1 MTRRPALLPWL
12 ITAAAATSAAL
23 AAWLYLQPV
32 PPAAPAPATPTWLTN
47 EAGLTLVTLDPAT
60 LARTGIRIAA
70 LVSIEHQA
78 EQLAYGSVP
87 DIQALTDLNSRY
99 RIAQGDLAAAKVIA
113 TASSQELKRSRAL
126 ARDAGNVSEK
136 NLQAATATASADQAK
151 LDAAQNTVQALR
163 TSAIQQFGEPVAQ
176 WLAIEPSGELSR
188 LLNHQDTL
196 LRIALPA
203 RSKDAPPRRISVED
217 DSGQRVQADLLS
229 AAPQSDPNLAGQV
242 YLYRSSTPLPF
253 GARLL
258 AHLPVAQQATS
269 GVLIPQD
276 AVVWFGAIPWAYVQT
291 EAGHF
296 LRRPLSDPRPVSDGY
311 FVGSGFK
318 AGEQVV
324 VRGAQLL
331 LSEEQRPQIAAS
343 ACKDPECDD

>member
-12 ITAAAATSAAL
+12 VTAAAATSAAL

-32 PPAAPAPATPTWLTN
+32 PPAAPAPAAPTWVTN

-60 LARTGIRIAA
+60 LARTGIQTAA
-70 LVSIEHQA
+70 LASIEYQS

-87 DIQALTDLNSRY
+87 DIQALTDLSSRY
-99 RIAQGDLAAAKVIA
+99 RIAQTELAAAQA
-113 TASSQELKRSRAL
+113 AANASNQELKRSQAL

-151 LDAAQNTVQALR
+151 LETARSTVRALQSSVR
-163 TSAIQQFGEPVAQ
+163 QQFGGP
-176 WLAIEPSGELSR
+176 LANLLSLQPSAELDR
-188 LLNHQDTL
+188 LLDHQESL

-203 RSKDAPPRRISVED
+203 LGKGTPPRKISVED

-242 YLYRSSTPLPF
+242 YLYRSSTALPF
-253 GARLL
+253 GSRLL
-258 AHLPVAQQATS
+258 AHLPVTQQATS
-269 GVLIPQD
+269 GVLIPPD

-291 EAGHF
+291 EPGHF

>member
-1 MTRRPALLPWL
+1 MKRHPGLLPWL
-12 ITAAAATSAAL
+12 VTAAAATSAAL

-32 PPAAPAPATPTWLTN
+32 PPPAPLPAAPTWLTN

-60 LARTGIRIAA
+60 LAQTGIQTAA
-70 LVSIEHQA
+70 LASIEHQG

-87 DIQALTDLNSRY
+87 DIQALTDLSSRY
-99 RIAQGDLAAAKVIA
+99 RIAQGDLVAAQAAA
-113 TASSQELKRSRAL
+113 TASSQELERSRTL

-136 NLQAATATASADQAK
+136 GLQAAAATASADQAK
-151 LDAAQNTVQALR
+151 LETARSTVQALR
-163 TSAIQQFGEPVAQ
+163 ASAAQQFGEPLAQ
-176 WLAIEPSGELSR
+176 LLVTQPSAELSR
-188 LLNHQDTL
+188 LLDHQDTL
-196 LRIALPA
+196 LRIALPTLGNGT
-203 RSKDAPPRRISVED
+203 PPRKISVED
-217 DSGQRVQADLLS
+217 DSRQRVQAELLS

-242 YLYRSSTPLPF
+242 YLYRSATSLPF
-253 GARLL
+253 GSRLL
-258 AHLPVAQQATS
+258 AHLPVAQRAAS

>member
-12 ITAAAATSAAL
+12 VTAAAATSAAL

-32 PPAAPAPATPTWLTN
+32 PPPVPAPTAPTWLTN

-60 LARTGIRIAA
+60 LARTGIQTAA
-70 LVSIEHQA
+70 LASIEHQA

-87 DIQALTDLNSRY
+87 DIQPLTDLSSRY
-99 RIAQGDLAAAKVIA
+99 RIAQTEFAAAQA
-113 TASSQELKRSRAL
+113 AASASSQEVKRSQAL

-136 NLQAATATASADQAK
+136 NLQMAASTASADQAK
-151 LDAAQNTVQALR
+151 LEAARSTLQALQA
-163 TSAIQQFGEPVAQ
+163 SAAQQFGEPLAHLLAAQ
-176 WLAIEPSGELSR
+176 PSAELNR
-188 LLNHQDTL
+188 LLDHQDTL

-203 RSKDAPPRRISVED
+203 WGKGAPPRRISVED
-217 DSGQRVQADLLS
+217 DSQQPAQAELLS
-229 AAPQSDPNLAGQV
+229 AAPQSDPNLAGPV
-242 YLYRSSTPLPF
+242 YLYRSATPLPF

-258 AHLPVAQQATS
+258 AHLPVAQQAAS

-291 EAGHF
+291 ETGHF
-296 LRRPLSDPRPVSDGY
+296 LRRPLSDPRPVPDGY

-318 AGEQVV
+318 ADEQVV